1 MKLTTLLVCTER
13 WYSKA
18 IVPELVIEEAS
29 AEPRSSWN
37 LYLPLLFVF
46 TQFELLVSLQ
56 ARLEVA
62 VLRQVQIS
70 GLVTVTLRECSS
82 DIHLRYTGV
91 VSLNEADQNTS

>member
-1 MKLTTLLVCTER
+1 MTTLLVCTER

-18 IVPELVIEEAS
+18 IVPELVVIEEAS

-46 TQFELLVSLQ
+46 TQFDFLVCLQ
-56 ARLEVA
+56 PRVEVA
-62 VLRQVQIS
+62 ILRHVQIS

-91 VSLNEADQNTS
+91 VSLNEVDQNTS